1 MQPQYRLASHGCVRR
16 PLVPS
21 RVRLLGAR
29 GKEHG
34 PICRVCRTMVSGRLA
49 RARSGL
55 GACSTLHRA
64 KGVIWAAAGYQIIA
78 RSACVLAPRQSY
90 GSTGIK
96 SLVVTPTLKAASAGR
111 HLPLQGGS
119 DSARNLIL
127 RAPET

>member
-1 MQPQYRLASHGCVRR
+1 MPIGRLR
-16 PLVPS
+16 
-21 RVRLLGAR
+21 RLLAGRAAAIPLGIAWLR
-29 GKEHG
+29 SQTTG
-34 PICRVCRTMVSGRLA
+34 PFAGTVT
-49 RARSGL
+49 